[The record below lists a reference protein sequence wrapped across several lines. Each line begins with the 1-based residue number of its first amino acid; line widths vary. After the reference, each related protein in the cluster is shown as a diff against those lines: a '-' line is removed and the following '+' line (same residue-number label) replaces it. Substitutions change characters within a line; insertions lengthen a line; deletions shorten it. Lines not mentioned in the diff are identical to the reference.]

1 MEINK
6 YNTSKIYKIV
16 DINYTKTYYGSTA
29 QKLSQR
35 MAVHRSFYKKNRLST
50 SVNSIF
56 DEFGVDNCKIE
67 LVEEVNCSNKDQL
80 LRIEGKYIKENECV
94 NKNVAGQ
101 TQKEYAEN
109 NKDKIK
115 AYKKEYIENNKESLL
130 IKNREYIK
138 NYYHNNKTKFSKCK
152 FYNGKIFKIV
162 SEDTSRFYIGATFD
176 KLEDRF
182 NYIMKKSMI
191 SKIPALCCLN
201 VLSNKWKI
209 ELIAQA
215 NFKNNDQ
222 LYQLETLWIKAGGI
236 DCLNYKNKYED
247 VNVSEYL
254 DGRFDDSIIP
264 DVFKA
269 EKKV

>member
-16 DINYTKTYYGSTA
+16 DINYTKTYYGSTT

-35 MAVHRSFYKKNRLST
+35 MAVHRSFYKSGKSKT
-50 SVNSIF
+50 SSKLIF

-67 LVEEVNCSNKDQL
+67 LIEEVNCSNKDQL
-80 LRIEGKYIKENECV
+80 LKIEGKYIKENDCV
-94 NKNVAGQ
+94 NKRIAGQ
-101 TQKEYAEN
+101 THKEYVH
-109 NKDKIK
+109 
-115 AYKKEYIENNKESLL
+115 NNKESLL

-162 SEDTSRFYIGATFD
+162 SEDTSRFFIGATFD

-209 ELIAQA
+209 ELIVQG
-215 NFKNNDQ
+215 NLKNNDE
-222 LYQLETLWIKAGGI
+222 LYQLESLWIKSYKEE
-236 DCLNYKNKYED
+236 CLNYKNNYED
-247 VNVSEYL
+247 VEVLSLL
-254 DGRFDDSIIP
+254 DGRFDDSLIP
-264 DVFKA
+264 EIFKA
-269 EKKV
+269 KKNV